1 VSNETNK
8 PKAYFHLSDLG
19 GRGTYRT
26 VNPFRA
32 LRRAGFSVELV
43 AEIRPEYADEADIFI
58 LQGTCKPEMLRLA
71 ENVHWGG
78 GRVFLDIDDYGQL
91 FPYTRQEPSVTLAHC
106 TRMVLRQADAAIAST
121 PQLADQLRAF
131 NDSVTVVPSAIDEVM
146 WGWIAP
152 KSRSELGLPDDAVV
166 LGCVVSEKTVED
178 LGDVLDAAKEI
189 MASAAATIL
198 LVIGGEVDLSGL
210 PDGRA
215 FATAPP
221 TFSDYLATLSV
232 VDVALAPLS
241 NTLASRCGSPI
252 AVLEYGMAGAAVV
265 AGDALPHRMLCD
277 EGAPLLLAQ
286 TREEWIAHTEALAC
300 NASSRRE
307 RADALQRFVRGQHLL
322 GEADAGYAALLS
334 NRPKDDAIPV
344 GG

>member
-178 LGDVLDAAKEI
+178 LGDADLLRRLDQRE
-189 MASAAATIL
+189 SAAHAA
-198 LVIGGEVDLSGL
+198 VRAQHPAQRQGRVDRAHPGDHQQTVA
-210 PDGRA
+210 PVDGRRA
-215 FATAPP
+215 G
-221 TFSDYLATLSV
+221 LARS
-232 VDVALAPLS
+232 
-241 NTLASRCGSPI
+241 GQ
-252 AVLEYGMAGAAVV
+252 GAAHAATPVE
-265 AGDALPHRMLCD
+265 AGEHGLHFTGGGGGYDK
-277 EGAPLLLAQ
+277 
-286 TREEWIAHTEALAC
+286 AHA
-300 NASSRRE
+300 
-307 RADALQRFVRGQHLL
+307 
-322 GEADAGYAALLS
+322 
-334 NRPKDDAIPV
+334 
-344 GG
+344 